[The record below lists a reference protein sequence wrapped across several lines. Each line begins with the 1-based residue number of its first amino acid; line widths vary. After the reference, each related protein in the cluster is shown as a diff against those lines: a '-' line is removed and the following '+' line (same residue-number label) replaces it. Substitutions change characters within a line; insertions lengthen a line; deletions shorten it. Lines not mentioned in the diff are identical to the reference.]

1 MKEVRVLCD
10 RAGNA
15 TVYLDRHIGVNV
27 GLGAPLELPQ
37 LFIPRIGIYLERA
50 RPHRK
55 HAYGNYCILPE
66 LAKCGDCVYQ
76 QVFVVLTWMLAM
88 MLVHTHTYLETWQER

>member
-15 TVYLDRHIGVNV
+15 TVYLDRHVGVNV

-37 LFIPRIGIYLERA
+37 LFIPRIGIYMNAQDRIANLLMGIIASFRSSRSVA
-50 RPHRK
+50 I
-55 HAYGNYCILPE
+55 ACISR
-66 LAKCGDCVYQ
+66 YSW
-76 QVFVVLTWMLAM
+76 F
-88 MLVHTHTYLETWQER
+88 